1 MIVDVIIPAYN
12 EEVAIVSVIQ
22 DIPKAMVR
30 EIIVADNNSKDQT
43 AQRAEASGAKVIP
56 ASIQGYGAACLSAMQ
71 YISQKEI
78 LPDIIVFLDADYSDH
93 PNEMIYL
100 LQPLENNEADLV
112 IGNRVKQRRENG
124 SMMPQQIFGNW
135 IATNMIRF
143 LYRFTYRDLGPFRA
157 IRYSSL
163 LKLRMQDQ
171 TYGWTVEMQVKA
183 LNHHLRV
190 KQVEVSYRKRKG
202 ISKISGTVKGTFLA
216 GIKIINTIIKY
227 R

>member
-12 EEVAIVSVIQ
+12 EEVAIVSVIN
-22 DIPKAMVR
+22 DIPKEWVR

-43 AQRAEASGAKVIP
+43 SQRATASGAKVIP
-56 ASIQGYGAACLSAMQ
+56 AKIQGYGAACLSALK

-78 LPDIIVFLDADYSDH
+78 LPDMVVFLDADYSDH
-93 PNEMIYL
+93 PNEMISL
-100 LQPLENNEADLV
+100 IQPIENNEADLV
-112 IGNRVKQRRENG
+112 IGNRVKQKREKG

-135 IATNMIRF
+135 IATFMIRF
-143 LYRFTYRDLGPFRA
+143 LYQFTYRDLGPFRA

-163 LKLRMQDQ
+163 EQLQMKDQ

-183 LNHHLRV
+183 LNHHLRI

-202 ISKISGTVKGTFLA
+202 VSKISGTVKGTILA